1 MKMDISHTGSQSP
14 SIKIYHELMAN
25 KVGDILLVS
34 CPYDAFIMEEEGRLS
49 NRIINEYRGL
59 NLSKPPRL
67 TWVSSAEEAF
77 MRLEK
82 KPFDLILAMP
92 SLDGMDV
99 YAFGEEVKKRYSD
112 LSFFLLLHNTCDI
125 DHYICD
131 ETNTA
136 VDRTYIWGG
145 NADLLLAIIKNFEDE
160 MNVAFDTENAKVR
173 VIIMVQDSPY
183 HYSSFLPVLY
193 KQIVLQTQSVIDDS
207 INEEHRLLKMR
218 GRPKVLVAHNYEEA
232 ISLYEKYKPYVLSV
246 FSDMRYPK
254 AGKEDE
260 HAGFK
265 LLTRIKSEIP
275 DLPLLILSTEEE
287 NRRIVTHIPADFINK
302 NSNNLHDQIKTFF
315 VSKLGFGAF
324 VFRMPNGEE
333 IARASGMRAI
343 EKLVSEIP
351 DESILFHAK
360 NNDFSRWLMARS
372 EIDFALS
379 LKPYSIDDFTNPQD
393 LKQFL
398 IDSLRARRRGTRQG
412 HVIEFD
418 SEKFDSDTDF
428 MKIGSGSLGGKA
440 RGLAFMSSQIKR
452 DSSLGKKFPKVNISI
467 PQTFVI
473 ATDGFKMFVEDN
485 NLAQL
490 LESDRELTDSQVV
503 DRFVK
508 AKFPDW
514 LEKNLKIYLAN
525 VRYPIAVRSSSL
537 FEDAHYQPFAGL
549 YNTYMLPN
557 SDSNLEKRLE
567 RLILAIKLVYAST
580 YLKAPR
586 SYAKSTMHRTEDEEM
601 AVILQQLTGMH
612 HENYFY
618 PTISGVAQSYN
629 FYPIAH
635 LKAEEGITYIA
646 LGLGKIVMEG
656 GKTLRFCPKYP
667 QFLPQFSIV
676 DDILENSQKHFY
688 ALKTDSF
695 PGSSSFID
703 DSKEDPTLTRLD
715 LSDAVD
721 HPAVRSLSST
731 FHAQDNRIRDSF
743 STKGF
748 PVLTFANI
756 LKYNSFPLA
765 EILEEVTQIGS
776 RWMGSSVEVEFAVNL
791 PADGESNPEFSLLQ
805 IRPMGRYKQNL
816 GVKITQEAIDKAF
829 CYSSLSLGN
838 GEYKDIYDLVYVDPV
853 SFDPGKT
860 VEIAAQINKIN
871 GLFNENNR
879 KYVLIGPGRWG
890 SSDRWLGIP
899 VGWND
904 ISNVGVMVETTIESI
919 KADPSQG
926 SHFFQNI
933 TSLGISYITISDK
946 GDDFIDYDFFKCQ
959 TCETRTQYLKHIHFD
974 TPIKILVDGKTSQAV
989 LLPDTPEEP
998 DDVMDDIPVIGKG

>member
-1 MKMDISHTGSQSP
+1 
-14 SIKIYHELMAN
+14 
-25 KVGDILLVS
+25 
-34 CPYDAFIMEEEGRLS
+34 
-49 NRIINEYRGL
+49 
-59 NLSKPPRL
+59 
-67 TWVSSAEEAF
+67 
-77 MRLEK
+77 
-82 KPFDLILAMP
+82 
-92 SLDGMDV
+92 
-99 YAFGEEVKKRYSD
+99 
-112 LSFFLLLHNTCDI
+112 
-125 DHYICD
+125 
-131 ETNTA
+131 
-136 VDRTYIWGG
+136 
-145 NADLLLAIIKNFEDE
+145 
-160 MNVAFDTENAKVR
+160 
-173 VIIMVQDSPY
+173 
-183 HYSSFLPVLY
+183 
-193 KQIVLQTQSVIDDS
+193 
-207 INEEHRLLKMR
+207 
-218 GRPKVLVAHNYEEA
+218 
-232 ISLYEKYKPYVLSV
+232 
-246 FSDMRYPK
+246 
-254 AGKEDE
+254 
-260 HAGFK
+260 
-265 LLTRIKSEIP
+265 
-275 DLPLLILSTEEE
+275 
-287 NRRIVTHIPADFINK
+287 
-302 NSNNLHDQIKTFF
+302 
-315 VSKLGFGAF
+315 
-324 VFRMPNGEE
+324 PNGEE

-485 NLAQL
+485 NLARL
-490 LESDRELTDSQVV
+490 LELDRELTDSQVV

-695 PGSSSFID
+695 PGNSSFID
-703 DSKEDPTLTRLD
+703 DSKEDPTLVMLD
-715 LSDAVD
+715 LSDALD
-721 HPAVRSLSST
+721 HPGVRLLSST

-791 PADGESNPEFSLLQ
+791 PLDGESNPEFSLLQ

-904 ISNVGVMVETTIESI
+904 ISNVGVMLETTIESI

-959 TCETRTQYLKHIHFD
+959 TCETKTQYLRHIHFD
-974 TPIKILVDGKTSQAV
+974 NPIKILVDGKTSQAV